1 MLPCTPSR
9 ARNALPPN
17 QSQQSTDRIHL
28 EAHFPLVVPPL
39 LALIDDNSVAS
50 KTSGCTLLSQTL
62 VPIKDS
68 KSDILQRTNLAS
80 VFEDAIG
87 PCLLSLPTITPE
99 NDSIQLLSAA
109 YPALFSIMAIELQ
122 NVSPAT
128 SDAKKKAE
136 EAYTKRLA
144 TTLRENLLASFT
156 HVSSTNTT
164 TISGSGPSFPY
175 PRLSTVL
182 LNQTSAALQELGI
195 HSTKYLQ
202 DVIPPIYNTLTNP
215 FATAHPP
222 LLLAAVA
229 VARVAVLNAH
239 PRLWR
244 WRGELLA
251 GLCYCW
257 LNVLNEE
264 TEIAER
270 ARKNHK
276 NALDEIRARELKRLK
291 KELRGVSYLLK
302 FVLEH
307 PWEVDGTEEQIVAKE
322 RIASEMQELV
332 DADEALGRL
341 LTENIDA
348 HDAEFFGID
357 P

>member
-1 MLPCTPSR
+1 MVPS
-9 ARNALPPN
+9 
-17 QSQQSTDRIHL
+17 
-28 EAHFPLVVPPL
+28 L

-80 VFEDAIG
+80 VFEDAIR

-109 YPALFSIMAIELQ
+109 YPALFSIMTIELQ

-144 TTLRENLLASFT
+144 ATLRENLLASFT

-182 LNQTSAALQELGI
+182 LNQTSAALQGLGI

-276 NALDEIRARELKRLK
+276 DALDEIRARELRRLK

-332 DADEALGRL
+332 DADEALGKL